1 MHRPVHN
8 TFKQETENS
17 MLQVHQILRRLAQAP
32 GFTFTILLTLAIA
45 IGATTAIFTVVN
57 GILIQPLPFERS
69 DRLIALEHRQ
79 EGADTVNASPAI
91 YFAYRDNNRTFESV
105 ALWSAGAAT
114 VNGSGDPEEVRALRA
129 TYEFLPTLRV
139 KPALGRGFM
148 DADDRPGSPRTV
160 ILSDD
165 YWRRRFNGSSDVVGR
180 TLVIDGAPTE
190 VIGVLP
196 RGFRFD
202 QRPADILTPMQ
213 LVRALAWAGPIGE
226 RGIARLK
233 DGLTLAQASDD
244 VQRMIPILHSTFPPA
259 PWVTRAQLEKSR
271 FAPNL
276 RFLKDSVV
284 GDLGNVLWVLM
295 GTIGILLLIACA
307 NVANLLIVRTDR
319 RAQEIAI
326 QTALGASARTIA
338 GNLLLESAMIGLAGG
353 LAGLAVA
360 ASTLPIFLSLAAENL
375 PYALQVTIDRTVV
388 AVTLTVSLGSGL
400 LLGLIPAVSHAGP
413 NIVRLLGGVG
423 RSHTP
428 SRERHRV
435 RSLLVVAQVAMSLVL
450 LVAAGLMIRTFQSLR
465 QVNPGLTESEKIQV
479 ATISIPQA
487 DVPNFDRVIRMQ
499 NDIQDRLSE
508 IAEVESVGF
517 ASKRPLTG
525 NGPSGP
531 FYFDDKPVAGA
542 EFRYTSPGLFQSWG
556 TPLVA
561 GRTFEWN
568 DVYNKLPAAVISDS
582 LARREWGS
590 ASAALGKRLRS
601 GPTRPWLE
609 IIGVVGDIRHAGL
622 EQPAPDTVYL
632 SSGDF
637 TAQYVARSM
646 SFFLRSDR
654 VGTAGFME
662 DIQKAIWSVNGSL
675 PLGNVQTMS
684 DIYSQSM
691 ARTSLTLVL
700 LAITASMALLLGLV
714 GIYAVISYALAQR
727 TREIGIRMAL
737 GARNAALKGMLLRQ
751 VVSLVAVGVLLGL
764 AGAAGMSKMMMSLL
778 FGVAPLDPLT
788 YAAVSGLLIGTALL
802 AGYLPARRVTC
813 IDPMRALRQE

>member
-1 MHRPVHN
+1 
-8 TFKQETENS
+8 
-17 MLQVHQILRRLAQAP
+17 MLQVHQNLRRLAKTP
-32 GFTFTILLTLAIA
+32 GFTFTILVTLAIA
-45 IGATTAIFTVVN
+45 IGATTAIFAVVN

-69 DRLIALEHRQ
+69 DRLIALEHSQ
-79 EGADTVNASPAI
+79 KGADRVNASPAI

-105 ALWSAGAAT
+105 ALWFAGTAT
-114 VNGSGDPEEVRALRA
+114 VNGSGNPEEVRALRA

-139 KPALGRGFM
+139 KPALGRGFTA
-148 DADDRPGSPRTV
+148 ADDQPGSARTV

-165 YWRRRFNGSSDVVGR
+165 YWQRRFNGSPDVVGR
-180 TLVIDGAPTE
+180 TLVIDGTPTE

-202 QRPADILTPMQ
+202 QQPADILTPVQ
-213 LVRALAWAGPIGE
+213 LVRALAWAGEIGE

-233 DGLTLAQASDD
+233 DGVTLTQASAD
-244 VQRMIPILHSTFPPA
+244 VRRMIPILHSTFPPA
-259 PWVTRAQLEKSR
+259 PWVTRAQLENSL

-284 GDLGNVLWVLM
+284 GDLRNVLWILM

-307 NVANLLIVRTDR
+307 NVTNLQIVRTDR
-319 RAQEIAI
+319 RHEEIAI

-338 GNLLLESAMIGLAGG
+338 GNLLVESAMIGLAGG
-353 LAGLAVA
+353 LAGLALA
-360 ASTLPIFLSLAAENL
+360 TATLPLFLSLAAEHL

-388 AVTLTVSLGSGL
+388 AFTLTVSLCSGL
-400 LLGLIPAVSHAGP
+400 LLGLIPAVSFAGP
-413 NIVRLLGGVG
+413 NIVRLPGGAG
-423 RSHTP
+423 RSNTP

-435 RSLLVVAQVAMSLVL
+435 RSVLVVAQVAMSLVL

-465 QVNPGLTESEKIQV
+465 QVNPGLTYSEKIQI

-487 DVPNFDRVIRMQ
+487 AVPNFDQVIRMQ
-499 NDIQDRLSE
+499 NDIQNRLSE
-508 IAEVESVGF
+508 IAGVESVGF
-517 ASKRPLTG
+517 SSRRPMTAG
-525 NGPSGP
+525 GMGGP
-531 FYFDDKPVAGA
+531 FYFEDKPAPRGL
-542 EFRYTSPGLFQSWG
+542 EFRYISPGLFESWR

-568 DVYNKLPAAVISDS
+568 DVYNKLPAVVISES

-590 ASAALGKRLRS
+590 ASASLGRHLRS

-637 TAQYVARSM
+637 TAQYVTRTM
-646 SFFLRSDR
+646 SFFVRSDR
-654 VGTAGFME
+654 VGTTGFME
-662 DIQKAIWSVNGSL
+662 EIQKAVWSVNRNL
-675 PLGNVQTMS
+675 PLGNVQTMNEL
-684 DIYSQSM
+684 YSQSM
-691 ARTSLTLVL
+691 ARTSLTLML

-714 GIYAVISYALAQR
+714 GIYGVISYALAQR

-737 GARNAALKGMLLRQ
+737 GARDATLKRMLLRQ
-751 VVSLVAVGVLLGL
+751 VVSLVAAGVILGL
-764 AGAAGMSKMMMSLL
+764 AGAAGLSTIMTSLL
-778 FGVAPLDPLT
+778 FGVEALDPLT
-788 YAAVSGLLIGTALL
+788 YALVSGLLIGMALL
-802 AGYLPARRVTC
+802 AGYIPARRVTR
-813 IDPMRALRQE
+813 IDPMRALRQD

>member
-1 MHRPVHN
+1 
-8 TFKQETENS
+8 
-17 MLQVHQILRRLAQAP
+17 MLQVRPILRRLAKAP
-32 GFTFTILLTLAIA
+32 GFTLTILLTLAVA
-45 IGATTAIFTVVN
+45 IGATTEIFAVVN

-79 EGADTVNASPAI
+79 QGADRVNASPAI

-114 VNGSGDPEEVRALRA
+114 VNGSGDPEEVRELRA

-139 KPALGRGFM
+139 KPALGRGFTE
-148 DADDRPGSPRTV
+148 ADDQPGSPNTV

-165 YWRRRFNGSSDVVGR
+165 YWRRRFNGSSDVVGQ

-202 QRPADILTPMQ
+202 QRAADILTPMQ

-233 DGLTLAQASDD
+233 DGVTLAQASAD
-244 VQRMIPILHSTFPPA
+244 VQRMIPILNRTFPPA
-259 PWVTRAQLEKSR
+259 PWLTRAQLENSR

-307 NVANLLIVRTDR
+307 NVANLQIVRTDR

-326 QTALGASARTIA
+326 QTALGASAGTIA
-338 GNLLLESAMIGLAGG
+338 RNLLVESAMIGLAGG

-360 ASTLPIFLSLAAENL
+360 TATLPIFLTLAAEHL

-388 AVTLTVSLGSGL
+388 VFTLTVSLGSGL

-413 NIVRLLGGVG
+413 NVIRLLGGAG
-423 RSHTP
+423 RLHTP

-465 QVNPGLTESEKIQV
+465 QVNPGLTQFEKIQV

-487 DVPNFDRVIRMQ
+487 AVPDFERVIRMQ

-508 IAEVESVGF
+508 ISGVESVGF
-517 ASKRPLTG
+517 ASERPLTG

-531 FYFDDKPVAGA
+531 FLSDKPAAAPRGL
-542 EFRYTSPGLFQSWG
+542 EFRYTSPGIFQSWG

-568 DVYNKLPAAVISDS
+568 DVYNKLPAVVISDS
-582 LARREWGS
+582 VARREWGS
-590 ASAALGKRLRS
+590 GSAALGKHLRS

-609 IIGVVGDIRHAGL
+609 IIGVVGDIRHDGL

-632 SSGDF
+632 SSGDL

-646 SFFLRSDR
+646 SFFVRGDR

-662 DIQKAIWSVNGSL
+662 DFQKAVWSVNPNL

-737 GARNAALKGMLLRQ
+737 GARNAALKRMLLRQ
-751 VVSLVAVGVLLGL
+751 VVSLVAVGVILGL
-764 AGAAGMSKMMMSLL
+764 AGAAGLSRIMTSLL
-778 FGVAPLDPLT
+778 FGVAALDPLT

-802 AGYLPARRVTC
+802 AGYLPARRVIR

>member
-1 MHRPVHN
+1 M
-8 TFKQETENS
+8 S
-17 MLQVHQILRRLAQAP
+17 QVHQILRRLAKAP

-45 IGATTAIFTVVN
+45 IGATTAIFAVVN

-69 DRLIALEHRQ
+69 DRLIALQHRQ
-79 EGADTVNASPAI
+79 QDADRVNASPAI
-91 YFAYRDNNRTFESV
+91 YFTYRDNNRTFESV
-105 ALWSAGAAT
+105 ALWFVGAAT

-139 KPALGRGFM
+139 KPALGRGFTA
-148 DADDRPGSPRTV
+148 ADDQPGSARTV

-165 YWRRRFNGSSDVVGR
+165 YWRRRFNARPDVVGR

-196 RGFRFD
+196 REFRFD
-202 QRPADILTPMQ
+202 QRPADILTTMQ
-213 LVRALAWAGPIGE
+213 LVRALAWAGPTGE
-226 RGIARLK
+226 RGIVRLK
-233 DGLTLAQASDD
+233 DGVTLAQASAD
-244 VQRMIPILHSTFPPA
+244 VQRMIPILHRTFPPA
-259 PWVTRAQLEKSR
+259 PWLTRAQLENSR

-276 RFLKDSVV
+276 GFLKDNIV

-307 NVANLLIVRTDR
+307 NLANLQIVRTDR
-319 RAQEIAI
+319 RVQEIAI
-326 QTALGASARTIA
+326 QTALGASAGTIA
-338 GNLLLESAMIGLAGG
+338 RNLLVESALIGLAGG

-360 ASTLPIFLSLAAENL
+360 TSTLPIFLTLAAEHL
-375 PYALQVTIDRTVV
+375 PYAFQVTIDRTVV
-388 AVTLTVSLGSGL
+388 VFTLTVSLGSGL
-400 LLGLIPAVSHAGP
+400 LLGLIPAISHAGP
-413 NIVRLLGGVG
+413 NVIQLLGGAG
-423 RSHTP
+423 RFHTP

-435 RSLLVVAQVAMSLVL
+435 RSALIVAQVAMSLVL
-450 LVAAGLMIRTFQSLR
+450 LVAAGLMIRTFQALR
-465 QVNPGLTESEKIQV
+465 QVNPGLTQFEKIQV

-487 DVPNFDRVIRMQ
+487 AVPDFERVIQMQ

-508 IAEVESVGF
+508 VSGVEFVGF
-517 ASKRPLTG
+517 ASRRPLTG
-525 NGPSGP
+525 SGPNGPY
-531 FYFDDKPVAGA
+531 YFEDKPVAA
-542 EFRYTSPGLFQSWG
+542 LEFRYTSPGLFQTWG

-568 DVYNKLPAAVISDS
+568 DVYNKLPAVVISES

-590 ASAALGKRLRS
+590 GSAALGKRLRS

-622 EQPAPDTVYL
+622 EQPAPETVYL
-632 SSGDF
+632 SYGDL
-637 TAQYVARSM
+637 TAQYVARSV
-646 SFFLRSDR
+646 SFFARSDR

-662 DIQKAIWSVNGSL
+662 DIQKAVWLVNGNL
-675 PLGNVQTMS
+675 PLGSVQTMG

-714 GIYAVISYALAQR
+714 GIYGVISYALAQR

-737 GARNAALKGMLLRQ
+737 GAHNAALKRMLLRQ
-751 VVSLVAVGVLLGL
+751 VVSLVAVGVILGL
-764 AGAAGMSKMMMSLL
+764 AGAAGLSRIMTSLL
-778 FGVAPLDPLT
+778 FGVASLDPLT

-802 AGYLPARRVTC
+802 AGYLPARRVIR

>member
-1 MHRPVHN
+1 
-8 TFKQETENS
+8 
-17 MLQVHQILRRLAQAP
+17 MLQTHQILRRLIKAP
-32 GFTFTILLTLAIA
+32 GFTVTILFTLVIA
-45 IGATTAIFTVVN
+45 IGATTAIFAVVN
-57 GILIQPLPFERS
+57 GVLIQPLPFERS

-79 EGADTVNASPAI
+79 EGADTVVRASPAI

-105 ALWSAGAAT
+105 ALWFTGTAA
-114 VNGSGDPEEVRALRA
+114 VNGSGDPEEVRVLRA

-139 KPALGRGFM
+139 KPALGRGFTA
-148 DADDRPGSPRTV
+148 ADDQPGSPKTV

-165 YWRRRFNGSSDVVGR
+165 YWQRHFNGDSGVVGR
-180 TLVIDGAPTE
+180 TLVIDGVPTE

-202 QRPADILTPMQ
+202 QRPADILGPAQ
-213 LVRALAWAGPIGE
+213 LARAIAYAGPTGE

-233 DGLTLAQASDD
+233 DAVTLAEASAD
-244 VQRMIPILHSTFPPA
+244 VQRMIPIMQRTFPLA
-259 PWVTRAQLEKSR
+259 PWLTRAQLENSR
-271 FAPNL
+271 FVPNL
-276 RFLKDSVV
+276 RPLKDSVV

-295 GTIGILLLIACA
+295 ATIGILLLIACA
-307 NVANLLIVRTDR
+307 NVANLQIVRTDR

-338 GNLLLESAMIGLAGG
+338 SNLLVESVIIGFAGG
-353 LAGLAVA
+353 LAGLMLAT
-360 ASTLPIFLSLAAENL
+360 STLPMFLSLAAEHL
-375 PYALQVTIDRTVV
+375 PYALQVTIGPTVV
-388 AVTLTVSLGSGL
+388 AFTLTISLGSGL

-413 NIVRLLGGVG
+413 KGIRLLGGAG
-423 RSHTP
+423 RSSTP

-465 QVNPGLTESEKIQV
+465 QVKPGLTQSEKIQV

-487 DVPNFDRVIRMQ
+487 AVPNFDRVVRMQ

-508 IAEVESVGF
+508 VVGVESVGF
-517 ASKRPLTG
+517 ASKRPFTG
-525 NGPSGP
+525 SGP
-531 FYFDDKPVAGA
+531 TGPYYIENKPEVLPGL

-568 DVYNKLPAAVISDS
+568 DVYNKFPAVVISES

-590 ASAALGKRLRS
+590 GSAALGKRLRS

-622 EQPAPDTVYL
+622 DQPAPDTVYV

-646 SFFLRSDR
+646 SFFVRSDR
-654 VGTAGFME
+654 VGTAGFMQ
-662 DIQKAIWSVNGSL
+662 DIQKAIWSVNANL
-675 PLGNVQTMS
+675 PLGNVQTMG

-691 ARTSLTLVL
+691 GRTSLTLVL
-700 LAITASMALLLGLV
+700 LAITASMALILGLV

-737 GARNAALKGMLLRQ
+737 GAHNATLKRMLLRQ
-751 VVSLVAVGVLLGL
+751 VVSLVAAGVVLGL
-764 AGAAGMSKMMMSLL
+764 AGAAGMSRIMTSLL
-778 FGVAPLDPLT
+778 FGVTTIDPTT
-788 YAAVSGLLIGTALL
+788 YVAVSALLIGTALL
-802 AGYLPARRVTC
+802 AGYLPARRITNV
-813 IDPMRALRQE
+813 DPMRALRQE